1 MPRRSR
7 TSPWRRQAQ
16 PSWWPGHSESETLPK
31 PAVRRGPRR
40 PPVGSLLALLALLL
54 PFVLVGG
61 ANALTTAMFGV
72 PGVGDRPGTPPR
84 HLGVTGELPEQR
96 EPGVRLIRDSRS
108 MRAASEPDTGAGS
121 AIRVPDGPAGIPEP
135 MLRAYRNAADRLS
148 ETDSSC
154 GLHWSVLAA
163 IGRVESGHGNSGRVD
178 ASGTTVTAILGP
190 RLNGGAG
197 FAAVPDTDAGE
208 LDGDTVWDR
217 AVGAMQFLPAT
228 WDRYGV
234 DGNDDGIASPH
245 NAHDAALAAGKYL
258 CAAGGDLSREEELA
272 RAVFEYN
279 HSERYVRDVLGW
291 ATAYRTGGHPTPA
304 PDIPDL
310 GPAAPERTGEAVH
323 PPAPDNGPKPSDRR
337 APDEFAPL
345 SPAAPP
351 KDEPSGNG
359 PSFEPIVPETAQ
371 RPAGQSTSGGNEP
384 GSNASP
390 SDSPAPTHSEQ
401 GADAV
406 AGSDSAASGTPE
418 SRSAAEPTSNTE
430 PDGDPS
436 GGSAD

>member
-7 TSPWRRQAQ
+7 TSPWRRRDQ
-16 PSWWPGHSESETLPK
+16 PSWWPRHSESETLPK
-31 PAVRRGPRR
+31 PTARRGPRR

-61 ANALTTAMFGV
+61 ANALTTAMFGD

-84 HLGVTGELPEQR
+84 QLGVTGELPEQR

-108 MRAASEPDTGAGS
+108 MRGPSEPDTGAGS

-135 MLRAYRNAADRLS
+135 MLRAYRDAADRIS
-148 ETDSSC
+148 ETEPSC

-163 IGRVESGHGNSGRVD
+163 IGRVESDHGDSGRVD
-178 ASGTTVTAILGP
+178 DSGTTVTAILGP

-208 LDGDTVWDR
+208 LDGDPVWDR

-234 DGNDDGIASPH
+234 DGNDDGVASPH

-258 CAAGGDLSREEELA
+258 CAAGGDLNRDGELA

-304 PDIPDL
+304 PDIPEL
-310 GPAAPERTGEAVH
+310 GPATPERSGEVVH
-323 PPAPDNGPKPSDRR
+323 PPAPSNGPEPSGQR
-337 APDEFAPL
+337 PPGEFPPL
-345 SPAAPP
+345 SPASPP
-351 KDEPSGNG
+351 ETSPSGTG
-359 PSFEPIVPETAQ
+359 PSETAPSFEPIVPETAQ
-371 RPAGQSTSGGNEP
+371 RPTGQS
-384 GSNASP
+384 
-390 SDSPAPTHSEQ
+390 APTGSES
-401 GADAV
+401 
-406 AGSDSAASGTPE
+406 GSDAS
-418 SRSAAEPTSNTE
+418 SSTE
-430 PDGDPS
+430 PDAEPS
-436 GGSAD
+436 GGSGD

>member
-7 TSPWRRQAQ
+7 TSPWRRRDQ
-16 PSWWPGHSESETLPK
+16 PAWWPRHSESETLPNST
-31 PAVRRGPRR
+31 ARRGPRR
-40 PPVGSLLALLALLL
+40 PSVGSLLALLALLL

-61 ANALTTAMFGV
+61 ANALTAAMFDA
-72 PGVGDRPGTPPR
+72 PGVGERSGTPPR
-84 HLGVTGELPEQR
+84 QLGITGELPEQR
-96 EPGVRLIRDSRS
+96 EPGVRLLRDSRS

-121 AIRVPDGPAGIPEP
+121 AVRVPDGPAGIPAP
-135 MLRAYRNAADRLS
+135 MLRAYRDAADRIS
-148 ETDSSC
+148 ETEPSC

-163 IGRVESGHGNSGRVD
+163 IGRVESGHGDSGRVD
-178 ASGTTVTAILGP
+178 DSGTTVTAILGP

-208 LDGDTVWDR
+208 LDGDPVWDR

-258 CAAGGDLSREEELA
+258 CAAGGDLSREEKLA

-291 ATAYRTGGHPTPA
+291 ASAYRTGGHPTPA
-304 PDIPDL
+304 PDLPDL

-323 PPAPDNGPKPSDRR
+323 LPAPSEGPEPSGQR
-337 APDEFAPL
+337 APEEFAPL
-345 SPAAPP
+345 SPASPP

-371 RPAGQSTSGGNEP
+371 RPTGQSTSGGNEP
-384 GSNASP
+384 GSGP
-390 SDSPAPTHSEQ
+390 SSDVAPAPSRSEQ
-401 GADAV
+401 GDDSM
-406 AGSDSAASGTPE
+406 GSSESAASGTPE
-418 SRSAAEPTSNTE
+418 SRSAAEPTSSTG
-430 PDGDPS
+430 PDAEPS